1 MISIYPSTEKTFS
14 NNGIKILKPLKALI
28 RKEDNGDFYIDLKDS
43 IDNIDCY
50 QSGMIIRT
58 DTPWGYQAFRLSNPK
73 IENNKISIKAKHVYF
88 DSKQYVIK
96 DSYVVDKNCNDA
108 LDHLNNACDEI
119 TPFTFISDISIIDSY
134 RCVRKT
140 LEEAVSEVIN
150 RWGGHLDRDNFNV
163 AVRNKI
169 GQDRGITISYTKNI
183 KKMQVDEVWDNVV
196 TKIMPVGKD
205 GLLLPEVYLSI
216 AEDLYDIPYKAIV
229 QIDQSAIAED
239 DYKVND
245 ILDVEAYQE
254 ALINDLRLK
263 GNAYLEENK
272 YPKVNY
278 SVDAYIKDVADVGDT
293 IYVNHPKCKIDLTTN
308 VIAIE
313 YDCILKR
320 YTKIEFGNFKSK
332 LKNLI
337 TNITTTI
344 EQSVKKS
351 NEETVAK
358 LENELIDATNQIKSV
373 MSNSYGIYDGDKI
386 LFVDKLP
393 KEEAKYVLMIN
404 NGGIGFSST
413 GINGIFTSAWTID
426 GTLNMQSI
434 NVINLTADLIK
445 GGTLKLGGLN
455 NGNGKLEIYDNEGN
469 LIGKIDKTGLTF
481 SNVLSKISSLIQ
493 NNKFAIQDNSGTDLI
508 FIGYDEKLGRSV
520 SKMDNL
526 TVTNYFTAGYHRQE
540 KFEPDGENRTGW
552 FYVGGDL

>member
-1 MISIYPSTEKTFS
+1 MISVYPSTEKTFS

-28 RKEDNGDFYIDLKDS
+28 RKEDNGDFYIDLKDT
-43 IDNIDCY
+43 IDNIDY
-50 QSGMIIRT
+50 YKAGMIIRT

-108 LDHLNNACDEI
+108 LDHLNNACDEV
-119 TPFTFISDISIIDSY
+119 TPFTFISDISIISSY

-140 LEEAVSEVIN
+140 LEEAISEVIN
-150 RWGGHLDRDNFNV
+150 KWGGHLDRNNFNV
-163 AVRNKI
+163 AIRAKI
-169 GQDRGITISYTKNI
+169 GQDRGITISYMKNI
-183 KKMQVDEVWDNVV
+183 KKMKTDEIWDKVV

-216 AEDLYDIPYKAIV
+216 EEDLYDIPYKAIV
-229 QIDQSAIAED
+229 QIDQNEITED
-239 DYKVND
+239 SYKVND
-245 ILDVEAYQE
+245 VLDVEAYQK
-254 ALINDLRLK
+254 ALINDLRQK
-263 GNAYLEENK
+263 GIAYLEENK

-278 SVDAYIKDVADVGDT
+278 SVDAYIKDVADIGDT
-293 IYVNHPKCKIDLTTN
+293 IYVKHPRCKVDLTTN

-337 TNITTTI
+337 SNISSTV
-344 EQSVKKS
+344 EQAVKKT

-358 LENELIDATNQIKSV
+358 LETELVDATNQIKNA
-373 MSNSYGIYDGDKI
+373 MGNSYCIYDGDKI
-386 LFVDKLP
+386 LVVDKLP

-413 GINGIFTSAWTID
+413 GINGTFNSAWTID
-426 GTLNMQSI
+426 GTLNMQKI
-434 NVINLTADLIK
+434 NVINLVADMIK
-445 GGTLKLGGLN
+445 GGTLKLGSNLN
-455 NGNGKLEIYDNEGN
+455 ESGKMELYDEANK
-469 LIGKIDKTGLTF
+469 LICLIDKTGLTF
-481 SNVLSKISSLIQ
+481 FNE
-493 NNKFAIQDNSGTDLI
+493 DNSYIKINPDVG
-508 FIGYDEKLGRSV
+508 FAGYDANGNKTYWVDGDEFHQKKSVVEEEITIASKLRMIPITTDTNDGIGFVSV
-520 SKMDNL
+520 
-526 TVTNYFTAGYHRQE
+526 V
-540 KFEPDGENRTGW
+540 
-552 FYVGGDL
+552 

>member
-1 MISIYPSTEKTFS
+1 MISVYPSTEKTFS

-28 RKEDNGDFYIDLKDS
+28 RKEDNGDFYIDLKDT
-43 IDNIDCY
+43 IDNIDY
-50 QSGMIIRT
+50 YKSGMIIRT

-108 LDHLNNACDEI
+108 LDHLNNACDEV
-119 TPFTFISDISIIDSY
+119 TPFTFISDISIISSY

-140 LEEAVSEVIN
+140 LEEAISEVIN
-150 RWGGHLDRDNFNV
+150 RWGGHLERNNFNV
-163 AVRNKI
+163 AIRAKV
-169 GQDRGITISYTKNI
+169 GQDRGITISYMKNI
-183 KKMQVDEVWDNVV
+183 KKMKTDEIWDKVV

-216 AEDLYDIPYKAIV
+216 EEDLYDIPYKAIV
-229 QIDQSAIAED
+229 QIDQNEITED
-239 DYKVND
+239 SYKVND
-245 ILDVEAYQE
+245 VLDVEAYQK
-254 ALINDLRLK
+254 ALINDLRQK
-263 GNAYLEENK
+263 GMTYLEENK

-278 SVDAYIKDVADVGDT
+278 SVDAYIKDVADIGDT
-293 IYVNHPKCKIDLTTN
+293 IYVKHPRCKVDLTTN

-337 TNITTTI
+337 SNISSTV
-344 EQSVKKS
+344 EQAVKKT

-358 LENELIDATNQIKSV
+358 LETELVDATNQIKNA
-373 MSNSYGIYDGDKI
+373 MGNSFCIYDGDKI
-386 LFVDKLP
+386 LVVDKLP

-413 GINGIFTSAWTID
+413 GINGTFNSAWTID
-426 GTLNMQSI
+426 GTLNMQKI
-434 NVINLTADLIK
+434 NVINLVADMIK
-445 GGTLKLGGLN
+445 GGTLKLGSNLN
-455 NGNGKLEIYDNEGN
+455 ESGKMELYDEANK
-469 LIGKIDKTGLTF
+469 LICLIDKTGLTF
-481 SNVLSKISSLIQ
+481 FNE
-493 NNKFAIQDNSGTDLI
+493 DNSYIKINPDVG
-508 FIGYDEKLGRSV
+508 FAGYDANGNKTYWVDGDEFHQKKSVVEEEITIASKLRMIPITTDTNDGIGFVSV
-520 SKMDNL
+520 
-526 TVTNYFTAGYHRQE
+526 V
-540 KFEPDGENRTGW
+540 
-552 FYVGGDL
+552 

>member
-28 RKEDNGDFYIDLKDS
+28 RKEDNGDFYIDLKDT
-43 IDNIDCY
+43 IDNIDYY

-108 LDHLNNACDEI
+108 LDHLNNACDEV
-119 TPFTFISDISIIDSY
+119 TPFTFISDISIISSY

-140 LEEAVSEVIN
+140 LEEAISEVIN
-150 RWGGHLDRDNFNV
+150 RWGGHLDRNNFNV
-163 AVRNKI
+163 AIRAKI
-169 GQDRGITISYTKNI
+169 GQDRGITISYMKNI
-183 KKMQVDEVWDNVV
+183 KKMKTDEVWDKVV

-216 AEDLYDIPYKAIV
+216 KEDLYDIPYKAIV
-229 QIDQSAIAED
+229 QIDQNEITED
-239 DYKVND
+239 SYKVND
-245 ILDVEAYQE
+245 VLDVEAYQE
-254 ALINDLRLK
+254 ALINDLRQK
-263 GNAYLEENK
+263 GTAYLEENK

-278 SVDAYIKDVADVGDT
+278 SVDAYIKDVADIGDT
-293 IYVNHPKCKIDLTTN
+293 IYVKHPKCKVDLTTN

-337 TNITTTI
+337 SNISSTV
-344 EQSVKKS
+344 EQTVKKT

-358 LENELIDATNQIKSV
+358 LETELVDATNQIKNA
-373 MSNSYGIYDGDKI
+373 MGNSYCIYDGDKI
-386 LFVDKLP
+386 LVLDKLP

-404 NGGIGFSST
+404 NRGIGFSST
-413 GINGIFTSAWTID
+413 GINGTFNSAWTID
-426 GTLNMQSI
+426 GTLNMQKI
-434 NVINLTADLIK
+434 NVINLVADMIK
-445 GGTLKLGGLN
+445 GGTLKLGSNLN
-455 NGNGKLEIYDNEGN
+455 EA
-469 LIGKIDKTGLTF
+469 GKIELYDETNKLICLMDKTGATYY
-481 SNVLSKISSLIQ
+481 NR
-493 NNKFAIQDNSGTDLI
+493 DNSYIKINAEVG
-508 FIGYDEKLGRSV
+508 F
-520 SKMDNL
+520 
-526 TVTNYFTAGYHRQE
+526 AGYNANNVKIFWADKDEFHQKKSVVEEEITIASKLRMI
-540 KFEPDGENRTGW
+540 PITTDTNDGIGL
-552 FYVGGDL
+552 VSVV

>member
-1 MISIYPSTEKTFS
+1 MISVYPSTEKTFS

-28 RKEDNGDFYIDLKDS
+28 RKEDNGDFYIDLKDT
-43 IDNIDCY
+43 IDNIDY
-50 QSGMIIRT
+50 YKAGMIIRT

-108 LDHLNNACDEI
+108 LDHLNNACDEV
-119 TPFTFISDISIIDSY
+119 TPFTFISDISIISSY

-140 LEEAVSEVIN
+140 LEEAISEVIN
-150 RWGGHLDRDNFNV
+150 RWGGHLDRNNFNV
-163 AVRNKI
+163 AIRAKI
-169 GQDRGITISYTKNI
+169 GQDRGITISYMKNI
-183 KKMQVDEVWDNVV
+183 KKMKTDEIWDKVV

-216 AEDLYDIPYKAIV
+216 EEDLYDIPYKAIV
-229 QIDQSAIAED
+229 QIDQNEITED
-239 DYKVND
+239 SYKVND
-245 ILDVEAYQE
+245 VLDVEAYQK
-254 ALINDLRLK
+254 ALINDLRQK
-263 GNAYLEENK
+263 GIAYLEENK

-278 SVDAYIKDVADVGDT
+278 SVDAYIKDVADIGDT
-293 IYVNHPKCKIDLTTN
+293 IYVKHPRCKVDLTTN

-337 TNITTTI
+337 SNISSTV
-344 EQSVKKS
+344 EQAVKKT

-358 LENELIDATNQIKSV
+358 LETELVDATNQIKNA
-373 MSNSYGIYDGDKI
+373 MGNSYCIYDGDKI
-386 LFVDKLP
+386 LVVDKLP

-413 GINGIFTSAWTID
+413 GINGTFNSAWTID
-426 GTLNMQSI
+426 GTLNMQKI
-434 NVINLTADLIK
+434 NVINLVADMIK
-445 GGTLKLGGLN
+445 GGTLKLGSNLN
-455 NGNGKLEIYDNEGN
+455 ESGKMELYDEANK
-469 LIGKIDKTGLTF
+469 LICLIDKTGLTF
-481 SNVLSKISSLIQ
+481 FNE
-493 NNKFAIQDNSGTDLI
+493 DNSYIKINPDVG
-508 FIGYDEKLGRSV
+508 FAGYDANGNKTYWVDGDEFHQKKSVVEEEITIASKLRMIPITTDTNDGIGFVSV
-520 SKMDNL
+520 
-526 TVTNYFTAGYHRQE
+526 V
-540 KFEPDGENRTGW
+540 
-552 FYVGGDL
+552 

>member
-1 MISIYPSTEKTFS
+1 MISVYPSTEKTFS

-28 RKEDNGDFYIDLKDS
+28 RKEDNGDFYIDLKDT
-43 IDNIDCY
+43 IDNIDY
-50 QSGMIIRT
+50 YKAGMIIRT

-108 LDHLNNACDEI
+108 LDHLNNACDEV
-119 TPFTFISDISIIDSY
+119 TPFTFISDISIISSY

-140 LEEAVSEVIN
+140 LEEAISEVIN
-150 RWGGHLDRDNFNV
+150 RWGGHLDRNNFNV
-163 AVRNKI
+163 AIRAKI
-169 GQDRGITISYTKNI
+169 GQDRGITISYMKNI
-183 KKMQVDEVWDNVV
+183 KKMKTDEIWDKVV

-216 AEDLYDIPYKAIV
+216 EEDLYDIPYKAIV
-229 QIDQSAIAED
+229 QIDQNEITED
-239 DYKVND
+239 SYKVND
-245 ILDVEAYQE
+245 VLDVEAYQK
-254 ALINDLRLK
+254 ALINDLRQK
-263 GNAYLEENK
+263 GMAYLEENK

-278 SVDAYIKDVADVGDT
+278 SVDAYIKDVADIGDT
-293 IYVNHPKCKIDLTTN
+293 IYVKHPRCKVDLTTN

-337 TNITTTI
+337 SNISSTV
-344 EQSVKKS
+344 EQAVKKT

-358 LENELIDATNQIKSV
+358 LETELVDATNQIKNA
-373 MSNSYGIYDGDKI
+373 MGNSYCIYDGDKI
-386 LFVDKLP
+386 LVVDKLP

-413 GINGIFTSAWTID
+413 GINGTFNSAWTID
-426 GTLNMQSI
+426 GTLNMQKI
-434 NVINLTADLIK
+434 NVINLVADMIK
-445 GGTLKLGGLN
+445 GGTLKLGSNLN
-455 NGNGKLEIYDNEGN
+455 ESGKMELYDEANK
-469 LIGKIDKTGLTF
+469 LICLIDKTGLTF
-481 SNVLSKISSLIQ
+481 FNE
-493 NNKFAIQDNSGTDLI
+493 DNSYIKINPDVG
-508 FIGYDEKLGRSV
+508 FAGYDANGNKTYWVDGDEFHQKKSVVEEEITIASKLRMIPITTDTNDGIGFVSV
-520 SKMDNL
+520 
-526 TVTNYFTAGYHRQE
+526 V
-540 KFEPDGENRTGW
+540 
-552 FYVGGDL
+552 